1 MELIKW
7 IQFSILILNF
17 GRLMAIPDREKTD
30 YCEMFGKDDIQGK
43 REYCFLFSS
52 DLTLYIFYKG
62 KKHAFLAGNKVYY
75 VSNTKKE
82 DGQFKETIGLTH
94 PFYHDLRSRGTGIA
108 YQEEV
113 GTGNDFYGWEFHKN
127 VKVAFGSIVSE
138 NMKWEHPAPSRMFW
152 RPDKM
157 IMEYDLSS
165 PYIEVGTYVKE
176 NVHI

>member
-1 MELIKW
+1 MKLIKW
-7 IQFSILILNF
+7 IQFLILTVNY
-17 GRLMAIPDREKTD
+17 GRLKAILDREQTD

-43 REYCFLFSS
+43 PWSIFQLISSVPILF
-52 DLTLYIFYKG
+52 KG

-82 DGQFKETIGLTH
+82 DDQFKETIGLTH

-108 YQEEV
+108 YEEEV

-138 NMKWEHPAPSRMFW
+138 NMRWEHPVPSRMFW

-157 IMEYDLSS
+157 IVEYELSS
-165 PYIEVGTYVKE
+165 PYIEVTT
-176 NVHI
+176 